1 VSIKVPTVELF
12 SMSIMIVEGKIFS
25 IYSFL
30 RKSIY
35 IIKIIIIVIGELMVK
50 KEVKELYKDAIVLH
64 LLREGDSEYMAE
76 TKARRRMMRDDEL

>member
-12 SMSIMIVEGKIFS
+12 SRSIMIVEGKIFS
-25 IYSFL
+25 ISSFL

-35 IIKIIIIVIGELMVK
+35 IIKRIIIIMGELIVK

-64 LLREGDSEYMAE
+64 LIREGYSEYSAE
-76 TKARRRMMRDDEL
+76 AEARRRMMRDELL